1 MNLTI
6 DLNTLVGGLAV
17 ALMAAV
23 ILGGFKLHGN
33 VTKLQ
38 AEFRAFRF
46 EVLRYMEAHQGD

>member
-6 DLNTLVGGLAV
+6 DLNTLIAGLAV
-17 ALMAAV
+17 VLLGAV
-23 ILGGFKLHGN
+23 ILGGFKMHAD